1 MKISN
6 RENFNIEISR
16 FYFYSQIMNQF
27 NYHPIMIYLMK
38 YIQISMHPWMTEMH
52 KTFVP
57 REKKSPYNY
66 IT

>member
-38 YIQISMHPWMTEMH
+38 YIQITMDDGDAQNIRT
-52 KTFVP
+52 P
-57 REKKSPYNY
+57 RKE
-66 IT
+66 ITL